1 MYLHKAAQPPT
12 RTLVYDY
19 FRRMFSILPD
29 YHFTVL
35 KSTAIQKKRLEPHRS
50 THFKKTSVCSAHT
63 TVTIIHK

>member
-50 THFKKTSVCSAHT
+50 THSPKDICLLCTYNIYYYT
-63 TVTIIHK
+63 